1 MKVNALSSLISVM
14 VIGVETLVELEASVN
29 GCFYIVVTVEGQRL
43 RGSVYDGCSLVPPF
57 FCCLCWFLY
66 REKTLVFFNLK
77 AGNQGFNYDCQNVG
91 IKKLI
96 QGIKIQSPDYSWCI
110 EE

>member
-1 MKVNALSSLISVM
+1 MMDALWSP
-14 VIGVETLVELEASVN
+14 
-29 GCFYIVVTVEGQRL
+29 
-43 RGSVYDGCSLVPPF
+43 PPF
-57 FCCLCWFLY
+57 VLPLLVFLY
-66 REKTLVFFNLK
+66 KEKTLVFFNLK
-77 AGNQGFNYDCQNVG
+77 AGNRGFNYDCYNVG